1 MRGALGV
8 IKTKSCQAGY
18 TLRKLD
24 VQLLVPTALVQN
36 LYQFFST
43 HLSNNSSNVDAF
55 PRFFFSFDYSLWWYS
70 LNKNFIKCKEMSN
83 EKLVQMTSNFVQF
96 SECVFGLSY
105 QSCLSILPTST
116 ILKSNLKQVAKFL
129 GL

>member
-24 VQLLVPTALVQN
+24 VQLVVPTALVQN

-55 PRFFFSFDYSLWWYS
+55 PRFF
-70 LNKNFIKCKEMSN
+70 
-83 EKLVQMTSNFVQF
+83 LVLTIA
-96 SECVFGLSY
+96 Y
-105 QSCLSILPTST
+105 DDILSIKTL
-116 ILKSNLKQVAKFL
+116 
-129 GL
+129 